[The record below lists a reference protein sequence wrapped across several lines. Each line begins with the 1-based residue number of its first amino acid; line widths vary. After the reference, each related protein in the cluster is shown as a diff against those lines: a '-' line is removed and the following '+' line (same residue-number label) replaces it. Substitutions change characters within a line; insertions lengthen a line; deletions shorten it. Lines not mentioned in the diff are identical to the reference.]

1 MRRGCADLLSL
12 ASVHKGRQFAA
23 PFITAQAKM
32 SVAKFGH
39 SGFRVHTAARPLSL
53 SSQDLRRESPL
64 LNVVRQACPLSP
76 PLPLSL
82 SPSLPLSLSPS
93 LPLSRSLSLSLWLSL
108 SLSLDQSLPALHFGV
123 SRRVGR
129 KARP

>member
-12 ASVHKGRQFAA
+12 ASVRKGRQFAA

-32 SVAKFGH
+32 SVAKCGH
-39 SGFRVHTAARPLSL
+39 NGLQIRVHTAARP
-53 SSQDLRRESPL
+53 DLRRESPL